1 MMIGTT
7 AEEEGD
13 ESMKITAS
21 NFGTVA
27 RPKLTL
33 KKIVLSIALL
43 INVVSGCS
51 SVVSNSERYY
61 RDIPRQ
67 PIKWDEYLNN

>member
-1 MMIGTT
+1 
-7 AEEEGD
+7 
-13 ESMKITAS
+13 MKIAMPILRMVT
-21 NFGTVA
+21 G
-27 RPKLTL
+27 PKLNLTR
-33 KKIVLSIALL
+33 IGLSIVLL

-67 PIKWDEYLNN
+67 PINWDDYLNN